1 MAIQPIDLQTLYSQ
15 MDKVS
20 KNVVQQQQQVQL
32 HGAMELDGLAR
43 KDIEKKESIEKT
55 QEEEGMTGVKD
66 GESSKKQNQQ
76 SSQRKKEQEELTI
89 QVLEVIKDPSLGKN
103 FDISG

>member
-32 HGAMELDGLAR
+32 HGAMELEGLAK
-43 KDIEKKESIEKT
+43 KDIQKQESIEKT
-55 QEEEGMTGVKD
+55 QEQEGMAGIKD
-66 GESSKKQNQQ
+66 GKTSKDSGQNSSKKKD
-76 SSQRKKEQEELTI
+76 KKDE
-89 QVLEVIKDPSLGKN
+89 VLELHLEIIKDPSLGKN
-103 FDISG
+103 IDISG